1 MMIKN
6 PLQALKTNLSLKLM
20 AIFLVGGLLL
30 SILIG
35 GVTDFGFERLFVSQ
49 IRPHFIHYIRQIH
62 QDIGSPPN
70 LQKAKQIAAERPIII
85 RIFSDKVNWASDGK
99 LVRPQPRRRHEKP
112 FIKRRNIDKERPPGA
127 RRVFFDQG
135 NIFILRNSPSHQTYY
150 GLKVRPGRVA
160 WLPIIVGLLVLFA
173 LFAFYRLTRRLF
185 SPLKEIQQGVRLI
198 GEGQLGYQI
207 KVNRKDELGE
217 LAVRVNK
224 MSLDLAQMMQAKRD
238 MLLALSHELKS
249 PLARSR
255 VSLELL
261 DKSDLQQTL
270 ISDQKQIERLIDEV
284 LESER
289 LYSDHALLHRSVTD
303 LPALVHSILTQDLVG
318 ADKIE
323 TTYKGDLSAVLV
335 DTNKI
340 RRLIRNLLD
349 NALYYHRQERGE
361 IQLSI
366 TVQKNDLLI
375 KVVDQGEG
383 IEPKHIKHLTEAFY
397 RADPSRAKNTGG
409 LGLGLYL
416 CKLIAQAH
424 EGRIEI
430 NSELGKGTTV
440 LVQIKAG

>member
-1 MMIKN
+1 MIKN
-6 PLQALKTNLSLKLM
+6 PFKALKTNLSLKLIT
-20 AIFLVGGLLL
+20 IFLVGGLLL
-30 SILIG
+30 SIIIG

-49 IRPHFIHYIRQIH
+49 IRPHFVHYIHQIH
-62 QDIGSPPN
+62 QDIGSPPD
-70 LQKAKQIAAERPIII
+70 LQKATQIAGQRPIII
-85 RIFSDKVNWASDGK
+85 RIFSDKVNWASDGQ
-99 LVRPQPRRRHEKP
+99 LVRPKPRRRHEKG
-112 FIKRRNIDKERPPGA
+112 FIERRLDKQKPPMA

-135 NIFILRNSPSHQTYY
+135 NIFILRKSASHQTYY

-160 WLPIIVGLLVLFA
+160 WLPVMMGFLVLFA

-185 SPLKEIQQGVRLI
+185 APLKEIQQGVRLI
-198 GEGQLGYQI
+198 GEGQLGHQI
-207 KVNRKDELGE
+207 KVSRKDELGE

-270 ISDQKQIERLIDEV
+270 IADQKQIERLIDEV

-289 LYSDHALLHRSVTD
+289 LYSDHALLHRSATD
-303 LPALVHSILTQDLVG
+303 LPALVHSILTQDLAG
-318 ADKIE
+318 TEKIE
-323 TTYKGDLSAVLV
+323 TTFEGDLSAVMV
-335 DTNKI
+335 DANQI

-349 NALYYHRQERGE
+349 NALYYHRQTHGVV
-361 IQLSI
+361 QLSI
-366 TVQKNDLLI
+366 AAQENEVLI
-375 KVVDQGEG
+375 KVADQGEG
-383 IEPKHIKHLTEAFY
+383 IKPQHVKRLTEAFY

-430 NSELGKGTTV
+430 SSEPDKGTTV
-440 LVQIKAG
+440 VAQIKVSGI